1 MRSMHEQLSIR
12 LARNADATRIAAL
25 SRATIEYGLGWS
37 WTPQR
42 VLRSIGHADTNVAV
56 ALAASGEFGGFG
68 IMEYHDQHAHLAL
81 FAVDP
86 AFRRQGLGT
95 AMLQWLE
102 SCAVTA
108 GIRFINLEARATNA
122 AAQAFYARYGYEQIR
137 VTPGYYSGR
146 EPAVHFVKEL
156 W

>member
-1 MRSMHEQLSIR
+1 MPRMHGQLSIR
-12 LARNADATRIAAL
+12 LARSGDARRIAEL

-37 WTPQR
+37 WTAPR
-42 VLRSIGHADTNVAV
+42 VLRSIGHPDTNVAV
-56 ALAASGEFGGFG
+56 AFAASGEFGGFG

-86 AFRRQGLGT
+86 AFRRQHLGT

-102 SCAVTA
+102 SCAITA
-108 GIRFINLEARATNA
+108 GIRFINLEARATNVA
-122 AAQAFYARYGYEQIR
+122 AHAFYGKYGYEQVR

-146 EPAVHFVKEL
+146 EPALHFVKEL